1 MFVAPYTRKQKIR
14 RLLFQIVWTVL
25 VRPFPRATM
34 RRWNNAI
41 LRLFG
46 AKVAKSAIVYSSAK
60 IFMPENLII
69 GDKACLAGN
78 TIVENAATV
87 HLMENSIVSQYSY
100 LCTASHDIR
109 HPDFPQFSKPITI
122 GKNAW
127 VTARCFIGPG
137 VNVGEGGVIGASS
150 SVFKDVPA
158 NTVVGGNPAKFIK
171 YRYDSE
177 IKK

>member
-1 MFVAPYTRKQKIR
+1 MFVEPYSKKQKLR
-14 RLLFQIVWTVL
+14 RLVFQAVWTIL

-34 RRWNNAI
+34 RRWNNFI

-46 AKVAKSAIVYSSAK
+46 AKVAKSAFVYSSAK

-69 GDKACLAGN
+69 DDRACLAGN
-78 TIVENAATV
+78 TIVENAAIV
-87 HLMENSIVSQYSY
+87 HLMEHSIVSQYSY

-137 VNVGEGGVIGASS
+137 VTIGDDAVIGAASA
-150 SVFKDVPA
+150 VFKDVA
-158 NTVVGGNPAKFIK
+158 GNAVVGGNPAVYIK
-171 YRYDSE
+171 ERYE
-177 IKK
+177 TNK